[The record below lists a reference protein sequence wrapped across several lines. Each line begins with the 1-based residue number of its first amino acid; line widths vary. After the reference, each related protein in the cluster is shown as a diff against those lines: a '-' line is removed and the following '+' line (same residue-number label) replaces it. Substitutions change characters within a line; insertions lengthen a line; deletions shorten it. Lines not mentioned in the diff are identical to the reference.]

1 MWSPGGRG
9 GVLGAGCHVDQ
20 CSSSRKKSL
29 AGMKRAQAEADGDS
43 DAEDPG
49 APAEAEGVSQQEEEE
64 DEAEYFRQAVGEEP
78 DEGVWQAGVSV
89 AGHHGLVCPCALVVL
104 TQSLPTDMFPKA
116 AKWRRPAGPPGKKRR
131 VKEQKPDRGSDR
143 RPPKAK
149 GRHPGAQAKV
159 GPRGAARDHRR
170 GRPWPPKRV
179 A

>member
-1 MWSPGGRG
+1 
-9 GVLGAGCHVDQ
+9 
-20 CSSSRKKSL
+20 
-29 AGMKRAQAEADGDS
+29 MKRAQAEADGDS

-89 AGHHGLVCPCALVVL
+89 AGHHGLVCPCALVAL

-131 VKEQKPDRGSDR
+131 VKERKPDRGSDG